1 VAVAGK
7 VMRLEHVAL
16 WTEDLDRLADFYS
29 AYFGAIAGPRYIN
42 QSKGFESRFLSFES
56 GARLELMKSSMLEP
70 VEHTRGAQ
78 RMGLTHLAVSVGSV
92 QRVNELTSRLKRDG
106 FEVVDGPRLTG
117 DGYYES
123 VILDPDG
130 NRIEITA

>member
-1 VAVAGK
+1 M

-16 WTEDLDRLADFYS
+16 WTEDLARLTNFYT
-29 AYFGAIAGPRYIN
+29 AYFGAIAGAKYVNR
-42 QSKGFESRFLSFES
+42 SKGYESRFLSFES
-56 GARLELMKSSMLEP
+56 GARLELMNTSMLAP
-70 VEHTRGAQ
+70 VKHARGAQ

-92 QRVNELTSRLKRDG
+92 QTVNELTSRLRHDG
-106 FEVVDGPRLTG
+106 FEVLEGPRATG